1 MTKTPN
7 DFLDE
12 ARKTVPE
19 VTAHETRA
27 GLDSGKVKLVLDV
40 REPSEFAA
48 GHIPGALNVPR
59 GLLEWNADKL
69 NVDRDAEVV
78 VQCAA
83 GGRSL
88 LAAKVLQ
95 EMGYSNV
102 SSLKGGFTDWGKQG
116 FPTET

>member
-1 MTKTPN
+1 MPKTPT

-12 ARKTVPE
+12 ARRSVPE
-19 VTAHETRA
+19 VTALETKA

-40 REPSEFAA
+40 REPAEFEA
-48 GHIPGALNVPR
+48 GHIPGAMNVPR

-69 NVDRDAEVV
+69 HVDREAEVV

-88 LAAKVLQ
+88 LAARVLQ
-95 EMGYSNV
+95 EMGYSKV
-102 SSLKGGFTDWGKQG
+102 SSMKGGITDWGNQG
-116 FPTET
+116 LPVEK